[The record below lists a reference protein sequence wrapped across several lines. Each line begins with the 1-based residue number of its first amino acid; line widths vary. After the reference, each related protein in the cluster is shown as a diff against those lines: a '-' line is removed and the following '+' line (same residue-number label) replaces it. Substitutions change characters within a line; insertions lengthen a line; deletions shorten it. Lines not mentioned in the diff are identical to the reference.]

1 MSIERI
7 SHYVVDRLIGVG
19 GMGEVYLAEDATLHR
34 KVALKLLPQRFTE
47 DADRVRRFQR
57 EARAASALNHPNII
71 TIYEV
76 GEDAHRHFI
85 ATEFIEGTTLRD
97 RISSPE
103 PMTIGEVLD
112 ASIGITCA
120 MAAAHG
126 AGIVHRDIKPENVM
140 LRPDGYVKV
149 LDFGLAKLLDGEDM
163 TDSTTGAVMGTLLYL
178 SPEQA
183 RGYSP
188 DARSDIYSI
197 GAVMYEML
205 TRHLPI
211 TAAGF
216 VDLAIAIAT
225 RDPEPPSRLVANVPP
240 ELDRIILKALQRD
253 RTNRYATAHEMF
265 EDLQTLRRQLEFEKR
280 LGVVATG
287 VPRQPGQMTTTLP
300 LERPGSSVGLLG
312 PLGSRVTTRQLSI
325 LVVLLLCV
333 SLVAYAIGR
342 GGTFGE
348 RPIDTIVVL
357 PFENTSADPTSEY
370 LSDGIA
376 ESVRDSLS
384 QIPRLQII
392 ARSTAAKYKGKKIDP
407 LAVGRE
413 LHVRGVVTGELM
425 QRGNTLVVHA
435 ALTDVDKGTQVWGDH
450 YDRGVADMVTI
461 QQEIAARISE
471 ALQVKLTGEER
482 QRIARA
488 PVVNSEAY
496 QAYMRG
502 RYDYNAY
509 TEESLRKAI
518 VHFNEAIAKDDSFA
532 PAYAA
537 LATSYY
543 NLSNVYMPPRE
554 AMPRAREAAER
565 AVQLDPNSSDAHVAL
580 ALVRTWYD
588 WDFVEGEREF
598 RTALMLNPNDAEAH
612 RYYAEI
618 LIVTQQF
625 DRAIAEKQRAVQL
638 DPLSVAASLDVGK
651 TLFYAGRL
659 AEAEQQAVRT
669 LQLDPKAASA
679 YVLRGQIAALQGRYN
694 DSLALLDKAISIN
707 GRKPVLLSMSGYV
720 NAIAGHRKKALDA
733 IEQLKSSSR
742 YAAPLF
748 LARVNAGLGDR
759 DEALRWLGMLYSE
772 RSESVVWLKVD
783 PTMKNLRSDPR
794 FVALAKRIGV

>member
-1 MSIERI
+1 MVLERI

-47 DADRVRRFQR
+47 DAERVRRFQR

-76 GEDAHRHFI
+76 GEDANRHFI

-97 RISSPE
+97 RINSPE
-103 PMTIGEVLD
+103 PMTIGEMLD
-112 ASIGITCA
+112 ASIGIACA

-126 AGIVHRDIKPENVM
+126 AGIVHRDIKPENIMV
-140 LRPDGYVKV
+140 RPDGYVKV
-149 LDFGLAKLLDGEDM
+149 LDFGLAKLFDGEHM

-188 DARSDIYSI
+188 DARSDIYSS

-205 TRHLPI
+205 TRQLPI
-211 TAAGF
+211 TADSF

-280 LGVVATG
+280 LGAVAAG
-287 VPRQPGQMTTTLP
+287 APQRPGHMTATLP
-300 LERPGSSVGLLG
+300 LERAGSSLGLLA
-312 PLGSRVTTRQLSI
+312 PLGRRVNTRQLSI
-325 LVVLLLCV
+325 LVVLLLCTT
-333 SLVAYAIGR
+333 LVAYAVGR
-342 GGTFGE
+342 GGTFRE

-357 PFENTSADPTSEY
+357 PFDNASSDQNNEY

-376 ESVRDSLS
+376 DSVRDSLS

-392 ARSTAAKYKGKKIDP
+392 ARSTAAKYKGKRPDP
-407 LAVGRE
+407 LLVGRD
-413 LHVRGVVTGELM
+413 LRVRGVVTGELM
-425 QRGNTLVVHA
+425 QRGNTFIVRA
-435 ALTDVDKGTQVWGDH
+435 ALTDVEKGTQVWGEQ
-450 YDRGVADMVTI
+450 YDRGVTDLVTI
-461 QQEIAARISE
+461 QQEMAERISE
-471 ALQVKLTGEER
+471 ALRLKLTGEER

-488 PVVNSEAY
+488 PVVNGEAY
-496 QAYMRG
+496 QAYLRG
-502 RYDYNAY
+502 RYDFNAY
-509 TEESLRKAI
+509 TEESVRRSI
-518 VHFNEAIAKDDSFA
+518 VHFNEAIAQDRSFA

-537 LATSYY
+537 LAISYY
-543 NLSNVYMPPRE
+543 NLANVYMSPRE
-554 AMPRAREAAER
+554 AMPKAREAAER
-565 AVQLDPNSSDAHVAL
+565 AVRLDPSLSDAHVAL

-588 WDFVEGEREF
+588 WDFAEGEHEF

-625 DRAIAEKQRAVQL
+625 DRAITEKRRAVQL
-638 DPLSVAASLDVGK
+638 DPLSFAASLDVGR

-659 AEAEQQAVRT
+659 AEAEQQVNRT
-669 LQLDPKAASA
+669 LRLDPKSSSA
-679 YVLRGQIAALQGRYN
+679 YMLRGEIAAGQGRY
-694 DSLALLDKAISIN
+694 DDALALLDKAISLN
-707 GRKPVLLSMSGYV
+707 GQKPVLISMSGYM
-720 NAIAGHRKKALDA
+720 NAIAGHREKALKT

-742 YAAPLF
+742 YTAPLF

-759 DEALRWLGMLYSE
+759 DEALHWLGMLYSE

-783 PTMKNLRSDPR
+783 PTMKTLRSDPR